1 MGTMQP
7 CKQNTQLEAGGPTVA
22 CPTHPE
28 PCGPPGEP
36 LTYPRLPTNNILT
49 PGEGPGYVWGPTC
62 SPFSL
67 PESRQEARGQEG
79 QHQPWKGPH
88 DPSDRPSEVHGLAL
102 PRLTNATEF
111 SCFWSPPL
119 PGWPLAIPG
128 LGRNQPCLLN
138 SHPCP
143 PKPVLPT
150 VARGR
155 Q

>member
-1 MGTMQP
+1 MQP

-28 PCGPPGEP
+28 PGGPPGEP
-36 LTYPRLPTNNILT
+36 LPYPSLPTNNIRTL
-49 PGEGPGYVWGPTC
+49 GEGPGYIWGPT
-62 SPFSL
+62 SPAPLF
-67 PESRQEARGQEG
+67 PAWAPAGG
-79 QHQPWKGPH
+79 KGTGGPAPPWKGPH
-88 DPSDRPSEVHGLAL
+88 DPSDCPSEVHGLAM
-102 PRLTNATEF
+102 PILTNATEF

-119 PGWPLAIPG
+119 PGWPLAVSG
-128 LGRNQPCLLN
+128 LSRNQPCLLN

-155 Q
+155 R